1 MSPWQ
6 FKNLNTTDND
16 WVEYSDTLWHYRWLQ
31 AIQDVQPDIVEI
43 VTWVILILLSLKEIM
58 ITTGSWNDYAE
69 SHYIGDINSKV
80 NLGTYAPNYVSKLLG
95 CYNRC

>member
-16 WVEYSDTLWHYRWLQ
+16 WVEYSDTLWHYLQ

-43 VTWVILILLSLKEIM
+43 VTWVIVILLSPREI
-58 ITTGSWNDYAE
+58 IIVIWQLERLCRIAL
-69 SHYIGDINSKV
+69 H
-80 NLGTYAPNYVSKLLG
+80 
-95 CYNRC
+95 R